1 MAKKKTITSE
11 LEIMQVNDQKEF
23 PAELVMT
30 VQSMASMLG
39 FKWNRRYS
47 TSIDRERRVVT
58 VTRVS

>member
-11 LEIMQVNDQKEF
+11 LEIMQVNEKKEF

-30 VQSMASMLG
+30 LQSMASMLG